1 MPDMKN
7 QNRSPTSPSSDLTRR
22 EALRHL
28 LAGGLVAATLPAAIA
43 KAEWLEPQ
51 FARRPILTRGADGSI
66 DLADRSGDL
75 LKPAKNKLGVRN
87 TPRALWA

>member
-7 QNRSPTSPSSDLTRR
+7 QNRLPASPSSDLTRR

-43 KAEWLEPQ
+43 KAECLEPQ
-51 FARRPILTRGADGSI
+51 
-66 DLADRSGDL
+66 LA
-75 LKPAKNKLGVRN
+75 
-87 TPRALWA
+87 